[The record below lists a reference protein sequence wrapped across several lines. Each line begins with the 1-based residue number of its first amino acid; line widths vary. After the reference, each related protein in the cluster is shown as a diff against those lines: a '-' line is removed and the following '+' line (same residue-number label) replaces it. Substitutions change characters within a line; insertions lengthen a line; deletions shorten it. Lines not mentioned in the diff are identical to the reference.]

1 MAIAE
6 VEWPKLYDA
15 ERIAASGARGAAAVY
30 VHDVF
35 VPLEFSME
43 TAALVPGILPWI
55 TSEHEHNG
63 LRAGSVLPRL
73 IDLAHGRR
81 VR

>member
-1 MAIAE
+1 
-6 VEWPKLYDA
+6 
-15 ERIAASGARGAAAVY
+15 
-30 VHDVF
+30 
-35 VPLEFSME
+35 ME
-43 TAALVPGILPWI
+43 TAALVPGITPWV

-73 IDLAHGRR
+73 IELAQGRR